1 MQCKITS
8 SILDED
14 KALKQITKDKN
25 EKDEKQFEVKSAEKK
40 CLLLHLQSSRGIFRS
55 VESLWYAINSLLKR
69 IVKAG
74 EIDTSVEN
82 TMNIKLALTSPVTD
96 GKHHLKYRSKNEYYW
111 LI

>member
-1 MQCKITS
+1 MQCEIKS
-8 SILDED
+8 SVLDED
-14 KALKQITKDKN
+14 KALKQITKDEN

-40 CLLLHLQSSRGIFRS
+40 CLLLHLQSSREIFRS

-69 IVKAG
+69 IVQAG

-82 TMNIKLALTSPVTD
+82 TMSIKLALTSPVTD

>member
-1 MQCKITS
+1 MKCEIKS
-8 SILDED
+8 SVLDED

-40 CLLLHLQSSRGIFRS
+40 CLLLHLQSNREIFKS

-74 EIDTSVEN
+74 EIDTSVGS
-82 TMNIKLALTSPVTD
+82 TMSIELALTSPVSE
-96 GKHHLKYRSKNEYYW
+96 GKYRMKN
-111 LI
+111 